1 MEAAAA
7 SISTSSTRLIINQKI
22 RLFRRRRDPKNWG
35 KSSKFNIMASFRE
48 RNGPDYMGKL
58 VDESMIVL
66 RMRIKEMK
74 ISESKQ
80 LEELPSAWM
89 EWEKQYLLQYN
100 ADVCEAMGLL
110 QNFLM
115 NIRPSLAVGIIALVV
130 FMVPISTGLT
140 FFHAL
145 QIAHGFISRN

>member
-7 SISTSSTRLIINQKI
+7 SVSTSSTRLIINQKI
-22 RLFRRRRDPKNWG
+22 RLFRSRRDPNRE
-35 KSSKFNIMASFRE
+35 KSSSFIMASFRE

-66 RMRIKEMK
+66 RMRIKEIK

-80 LEELPSAWM
+80 LEELPSGWT
-89 EWEKQYLLQYN
+89 EWEKQYLVQYN